1 MYIRMGG
8 AFNECQYSV
17 EVEVDEIESIDSRQS
32 MNDFDDL
39 SVD

>member
-8 AFNECQYSV
+8 AFNECQYS
-17 EVEVDEIESIDSRQS
+17 VEVDEIESIDSRQS